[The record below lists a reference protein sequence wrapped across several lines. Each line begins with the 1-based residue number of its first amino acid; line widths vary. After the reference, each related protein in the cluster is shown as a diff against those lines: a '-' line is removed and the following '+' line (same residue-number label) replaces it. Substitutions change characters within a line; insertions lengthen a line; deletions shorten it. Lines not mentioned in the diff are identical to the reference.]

1 MFNIAVL
8 LAAMGITVLEM
19 AEASAVGITL
29 YGDSGKKSAFTAVAL
44 GAFIIFAIT
53 GAVGGI
59 MELFPLF
66 FVRLA
71 SATLLLYFGIRLIR
85 SARRSMKFQKLGSAG
100 KKKEHSQERGIA
112 STGFSVGAVEAFE
125 AAIVLV
131 GLFPEGYYSTLTG
144 LVAGVLIVIAAAW
157 MLKSQVRKV
166 KQASMKVVVSSLLL
180 SFATFWYIESY
191 HAISDIFLIPMF
203 ALYSLIVYSIASYG
217 IGKPD
222 TEGAE
227 TERA

>member
-1 MFNIAVL
+1 MFNIGVL
-8 LAAMGITVLEM
+8 LAALGITTLEM

-29 YGDSGKKSAFTAVAL
+29 YGDSGRRSAFTAVAA
-44 GAFIIFAIT
+44 GALIIFIIT
-53 GAVGGI
+53 GAVGGFI
-59 MELFPLF
+59 ELFPLF
-66 FVRLA
+66 YVRLA

-85 SARRSMKFQKLGSAG
+85 SARRSMKFQRLGSTG
-100 KKKEHSQERGIA
+100 KKKEHQQEKGVM

-157 MLKSQVRKV
+157 ILKSQVRKV

-180 SFATFWYIESY
+180 SFATFWYIESF

-203 ALYSLIVYSIASYG
+203 VVYALVVYSIATYG
-217 IGKPD
+217 IRKPVED
-222 TEGAE
+222 EAE
-227 TERA
+227 VERA